1 MAEDAE
7 RAEDAEKRMVLISRK
22 NIRILRFT
30 FRRYRLFRPYRSPIH
45 IRSSPPTAAIR
56 CSASRSAAR

>member
-1 MAEDAE
+1 MAEEAE
-7 RAEDAEKRMVLISRK
+7 RAEKRMALISGK
-22 NIRILRFT
+22 SMRIPRLT